1 MATFSKRIQLRND
14 TATNWASAN
23 PVLLAGEVGIETD
36 SVRNRIK
43 IGDGTTAW
51 NDLPY
56 FLDAREE
63 EVGDYQDFLD
73 GLTTPQI

>member
-14 TATNWASAN
+14 SASNWASAN
-23 PVLLAGEVGIETD
+23 PVLLEGEVGIEID
-36 SVRNRIK
+36 SARNRIK

-63 EVGDYQDFLD
+63 EVGDYDDFLE
-73 GLTTPQI
+73 GLNTP

>member
-14 TATNWASAN
+14 SASAWASAN
-23 PVLLAGEVGIETD
+23 PVLLEGEIGIEIDAT
-36 SVRNRIK
+36 RNRIK

-73 GLTTPQI
+73 AISAP

>member
-14 TATNWASAN
+14 SASNWVSAN
-23 PVLLAGEVGIETD
+23 PVLLEGEIGIEID
-36 SVRNRIK
+36 SARNRIK

-63 EVGDYQDFLD
+63 EVGDYDDFLE
-73 GLTTPQI
+73 GLSTP

>member
-1 MATFSKRIQLRND
+1 MATFSKRIQLRRD
-14 TATNWASAN
+14 TATNWSTSN
-23 PVLLAGEVGIETD
+23 PVLLEGELGIELD
-36 SVRNRIK
+36 STRNRIK
-43 IGDGTTAW
+43 IGDGVKAW

-73 GLTTPQI
+73 GLTTP

>member
-1 MATFSKRIQLRND
+1 MATFSKRIQLRRD
-14 TATNWASAN
+14 TDANWAAAN
-23 PVLLAGEVGIETD
+23 PVLLEGELGIEID
-36 SVRNRIK
+36 ASRNRIK

-63 EVGDYQDFLD
+63 EVGDYDDFLE
-73 GLTTPQI
+73 GLSTP

>member
-14 TATNWASAN
+14 TPSNWATAN
-23 PVLLAGEVGIETD
+23 PVLLAGEIGLEID
-36 SVRNRIK
+36 STRNRMK

-56 FLDAREE
+56 FLDAHEE

-73 GLTTPQI
+73 GLNTP

>member
-14 TATNWASAN
+14 SASNWASAN
-23 PVLLAGEVGIETD
+23 PVLLEGELGLEFDD
-36 SVRNRIK
+36 SRNRIK
-43 IGDGTTAW
+43 IGNVSDAW

-63 EVGDYQDFLD
+63 EVGDYNDFLD
-73 GLTTPQI
+73 GLSTP

>member
-14 TATNWASAN
+14 SATNWSTAN
-23 PVLLAGEVGIETD
+23 PVLLEGEIGIEID
-36 SVRNRIK
+36 SARNRIK

-63 EVGDYQDFLD
+63 AVGDYDDFLE
-73 GLTTPQI
+73 GLNTP

>member
-14 TATNWASAN
+14 SATNWASAN

-73 GLTTPQI
+73 GLTTP

>member
-63 EVGDYQDFLD
+63 EVGDYNDFLD
-73 GLTTPQI
+73 GLSTP

>member
-1 MATFSKRIQLRND
+1 MATFSKRIQLRRD
-14 TATNWASAN
+14 TATNWSTSN
-23 PVLLAGEVGIETD
+23 PVLLEGELGIELD
-36 SVRNRIK
+36 STRNRIK
-43 IGDGTTAW
+43 IGDGVTAW

-73 GLTTPQI
+73 GLTTP

>member
-14 TATNWASAN
+14 SASNWASAN
-23 PVLLAGEVGIETD
+23 PVLLEGEIGIEID
-36 SVRNRIK
+36 SARNRIK

-51 NDLPY
+51 NSLPY

-63 EVGDYQDFLD
+63 EVGDYDEFIE
-73 GLTTPQI
+73 GLTGDP

>member
-73 GLTTPQI
+73 GLTTP

>member
-36 SVRNRIK
+36 SVRNRIQ

-56 FLDAREE
+56 FLDDREE
-63 EVGDYQDFLD
+63 EVGDYQAFLY
-73 GLTTPQI
+73 GITTP

>member
-14 TATNWASAN
+14 TPSNWTTAN
-23 PVLLAGEVGIETD
+23 PVLLAGEIGIERDTN
-36 SVRNRIK
+36 RNRLK

-56 FLDAREE
+56 FLDAHEE

-73 GLTTPQI
+73 ALNTP

>member
-14 TATNWASAN
+14 TPSNWTTAN
-23 PVLLAGEVGIETD
+23 PVLLAGEIGIERDTN
-36 SVRNRIK
+36 RNRIK

-56 FLDAREE
+56 FLDAHEE

-73 GLTTPQI
+73 ALTAP

>member
-14 TATNWASAN
+14 TPSNWSTAN
-23 PVLLAGEVGIETD
+23 PVLLAGEIGLEID
-36 SVRNRIK
+36 SARNRMK

-56 FLDAREE
+56 FLDAHEE

-73 GLTTPQI
+73 GLNTP

>member
-14 TATNWASAN
+14 SASNWASAN
-23 PVLLAGEVGIETD
+23 PVLLEGEIGIEID
-36 SVRNRIK
+36 SARNRIK
-43 IGDGTTAW
+43 IGDGSTAW

-63 EVGDYQDFLD
+63 EVGDHAEFLE
-73 GLTTPQI
+73 GLTGDP

>member
-1 MATFSKRIQLRND
+1 MPSFTKRIQLRRG
-14 TATNWASAN
+14 TASEWSTEN
-23 PVLLAGEVGIETD
+23 PVLLEGEIGIQLD
-36 SVRNRIK
+36 SARNRIK

-73 GLTTPQI
+73 GLTTP